1 MFVMQ
6 DSYVCGSR
14 RIIKQTIDNSF
25 DGFANAVFTETASK
39 LANANKVVELEHMDF
54 EHLLKK
60 CIYQLAKRASAI
72 IGCTCALITCTRN
85 LFFRAVYA

>member
-6 DSYVCGSR
+6 DSCVCGSR

-39 LANANKVVELEHMDF
+39 LVGANKVTKLEHIDS
-54 EHLLKK
+54 EYLPKK
-60 CIYQLAKRASAI
+60 CIHQFVKRASAI
-72 IGCTCALITCTRN
+72 IGCTRVLIACTRN

>member
-39 LANANKVVELEHMDF
+39 LFNANKVIELEHMDF
-54 EHLLKK
+54 EHLPKK
-60 CIYQLAKRASAI
+60 CIHQLVKTASAV
-72 IGCTCALITCTRN
+72 IGCTCALITCMRN
-85 LFFRAVYA
+85 LFFRAVCA

>member
-14 RIIKQTIDNSF
+14 RIAKQRIGDFFYCSI
-25 DGFANAVFTETASK
+25 NAAFVETVSK
-39 LANANKVVELEHMDF
+39 LVSANKVTKLEHIDS
-54 EHLLKK
+54 EYLPKK
-60 CIYQLAKRASAI
+60 CIHQFVKRASAI

>member
-14 RIIKQTIDNSF
+14 RIAKQRIDDFF
-25 DGFANAVFTETASK
+25 DSSTNAAFTETASK
-39 LANANKVVELEHMDF
+39 LANANKVIELEHIDS
-54 EHLLKK
+54 EYLSKK
-60 CIYQLAKRASAI
+60 CIHQFVKRAFAI

>member
-14 RIIKQTIDNSF
+14 RIAKQRIDNSF

-39 LANANKVVELEHMDF
+39 LANANKVIELEHIDS
-54 EHLLKK
+54 EYLPKK
-60 CIYQLAKRASAI
+60 CIHQFVKRASAI
-72 IGCTCALITCTRN
+72 IGCTCALITCMRN
-85 LFFRAVYA
+85 LFFRAVCA

>member
-1 MFVMQ
+1 MFVMK

-39 LANANKVVELEHMDF
+39 LANANKVIELEHMDF
-54 EHLLKK
+54 ERLSVKNIHRLVKK
-60 CIYQLAKRASAI
+60 AFETVGR
-72 IGCTCALITCTRN
+72 TRALIACPRN
-85 LFFRAVYA
+85 LFFKAVYA

>member
-14 RIIKQTIDNSF
+14 RIAKQRIDSSF
-25 DGFANAVFTETASK
+25 VGSANAVFTETASK
-39 LANANKVVELEHMDF
+39 LANANNVIELEHMDF
-54 EHLLKK
+54 ERLSVKNIHRLVKK
-60 CIYQLAKRASAI
+60 ASAI
-72 IGCTCALITCTRN
+72 IGCTCALIERTRN